1 MSSSAPE
8 AEIFRLLQAGK
19 LAEAEAAGRA
29 ILARKPGDAQA
40 LHLLGLV
47 LAQSGRREEGLAL
60 LDRSIVGAMRNA
72 AFLNNRAR
80 VLVDL
85 GRMEGAERDLRK
97 ALGIDPSFYAAY
109 CQLGGVLRVMGRLE
123 EAMAAFRRAQAIEPG
138 GADARVGLGNVLRD
152 SGERRSAVPL
162 RPGCGVARPAR
173 VVARRPAQLD
183 GPQHVRAEVLHRLEG
198 ADRHAELLSLLGV
211 LDGVLQQPAGGAQHL
226 G

>member
-8 AEIFRLLQAGK
+8 AEVFRLLQAGK

-60 LDRSIVGAMRNA
+60 LDRSITGAMRNA

-85 GRMEGAERDLRK
+85 GRMEDAERDLRK
-97 ALGIDPSFYAAY
+97 ALGIDPSFYAA
-109 CQLGGVLRVMGRLE
+109 
-123 EAMAAFRRAQAIEPG
+123 
-138 GADARVGLGNVLRD
+138 
-152 SGERRSAVPL
+152 
-162 RPGCGVARPAR
+162 
-173 VVARRPAQLD
+173 
-183 GPQHVRAEVLHRLEG
+183 
-198 ADRHAELLSLLGV
+198 
-211 LDGVLQQPAGGAQHL
+211 
-226 G
+226 